1 MSVAAVDKIAKGRE
15 WSGTQG
21 KDLGLVDELGGFD
34 RAIDVAKELAHIPAD
49 ESIRIVRFPE
59 EKSLFEELL
68 QREKD
73 TVTESRSIEETVR
86 RLVGVMDPVQA
97 RVPYELHIR

>member
-1 MSVAAVDKIAKGRE
+1 MCIRDR
-15 WSGTQG
+15 G

-34 RAIDVAKELAHIPAD
+34 RAIDVAKELAHIPAS

>member
-1 MSVAAVDKIAKGRE
+1 
-15 WSGTQG
+15 
-21 KDLGLVDELGGFD
+21 
-34 RAIDVAKELAHIPAD
+34 VAKELAHIPAS